1 MSTHPHDRNISRMK
15 RAISRMKRAIEIRE
29 PALQADGEGVKIG

>member
-1 MSTHPHDRNISRMK
+1 MSAHPHDRNISRVK
-15 RAISRMKRAIEIRE
+15 RAISRVKRAIEIGK